1 MSTLTTGGTV
11 QDTLFNTQKAGV
23 PTLVGTETPGQNLT
37 LRSSTSIVKGAVI
50 VDENTPG
57 YGSNTGA
64 LQVVGGMSSQHNV
77 SAGGVFMHMP
87 FGLSV
92 TNVVI
97 PYNFGG
103 SYGGVAGYPIV
114 PTITFSAPQ
123 SPGGITASGTA
134 IINNLAISATSGS
147 GSVATLTFPTQPFPP
162 FIVGQMITVYGLIP
176 TGYNG
181 TYFVTSCSTT
191 QVQYSNTASGSMTS
205 ALGVGNVNGGVVGV
219 AINNPGTGYTAP
231 PTVTFS
237 DPTPS
242 TQTTSVIASV
252 GATVAIGQIV
262 KAYQTS
268 ATTTGFI
275 YYYQVTSGGQIT
287 SIPTFSNGS
296 SAAAGPTMTFIG
308 AQAQGTVVTGYS
320 GSVMQGCYHE
330 VGSVYQVIMNAIGSG
345 YNGVPQV
352 TFSPPQVPGGRT
364 AQGVAVVSLPWTAS
378 IATGAIA
385 TNGSTWT
392 VTTSAQPTSY
402 VTNSVVTL
410 SGLTPV
416 AYNGTYIIT
425 GVSTTQFTIA
435 NIAQPGAVT
444 VQGIATIINS
454 TTVNNILITDPG
466 SGYLTAPTVTIQ
478 TSTTS
483 GSGAIATAVI
493 GNPGI
498 KPIVS
503 TMLPSVTGGYYP
515 NTYYLDFGLTGPD
528 TAFLQVTANSTIY
541 FDNIAG
547 TLSGYIN
554 TGSISTN
561 GSTWTVTTGAQPV
574 PYIAG
579 QQVMLQGLV
588 PVAYNG
594 IYTVAANGTTTSFTI
609 NNSAQP
615 GAVTT
620 AGLATILPSF
630 QAKGFPQGRKVTL
643 FVKNVTTSTI
653 TITLPNLNPAN
664 TSTGTSQPTISVNRT
679 AKFEFN
685 ILTNGNF
692 ANDVYMTTLTS

>member
-1 MSTLTTGGTV
+1 MSTLTTGGTLS
-11 QDTLFNTQKAGV
+11 DSLFNTQKAGV
-23 PTLVGTETPGQNLT
+23 PVVTGTEGAGQNLT
-37 LRSSTSIVKGAVI
+37 LRSTTNVVKGAVVI
-50 VDENTPG
+50 DENTPG
-57 YGSNTGA
+57 YGPNSGA
-64 LQVVGGMSSQHNV
+64 LQAIGGISSQHNI
-77 SAGGVFMHMP
+77 SAGGVFMQSP
-87 FGLSV
+87 FGVSV
-92 TNVVI
+92 TNVII

-103 SYGGVAGYPIV
+103 SYGGVAGYPSV

-134 IINNLAISATSGS
+134 IINNLAISATSGN
-147 GSVATLTFPTQPFPP
+147 GSTATLTFPTQPFPP
-162 FIVGQMITVYGLIP
+162 FIVGQMITVYGLVP

-181 TYFVTSCSTT
+181 TYFVTSCTTT
-191 QVQYSNTASGSMTS
+191 QVSYSNTTSGSMTS
-205 ALGVGNVNGGVVGV
+205 VINVGYVNGGVSGV
-219 AINNPGTGYTAP
+219 AINNPGTGYTFP
-231 PTVTFS
+231 PTVTFG
-237 DPTPS
+237 DPTPTIAAS
-242 TQTTSVIASV
+242 TVIASV
-252 GATVAIGQIV
+252 GVSVAANQFV

-268 ATTTGFI
+268 STTSGFI
-275 YYYQVTSGGQIT
+275 YYYIVTVGGQLS
-287 SIPTFSNGS
+287 SIPTFSNGT

-320 GSVMQGCYHE
+320 GAVMQGCYHE
-330 VGSVYQVIMNAIGSG
+330 VGGVYQVIMTNNGSAYNA
-345 YNGVPQV
+345 VPQV
-352 TFSPPQVPGGRT
+352 TFSAPQVPGGRT
-364 AQGVAVVSLPWTAS
+364 AQGVAVMSLPWTAS

-392 VTTSAQPTSY
+392 VTTSAQPVSY
-402 VTNSVVTL
+402 ITNSVITL
-410 SGLTPV
+410 SGLIPV
-416 AYNGTYIIT
+416 AYNGTYIVT

-435 NIAQPGAVT
+435 NTAQPGAVT
-444 VQGIATIINS
+444 QQGIATVINS

-466 SGYLTAPTVTIQ
+466 SGYITPPSIVIQ
-478 TSTTS
+478 TTTTS
-483 GSGAIATAVI
+483 GANATASAVI

-515 NTYYLDFGLTGPD
+515 NTYYVDFGLTGPD

-554 TGSISTN
+554 TGGISTN
-561 GSTWTVTTGAQPV
+561 GTTWTVTTGPQPV

-588 PVAYNG
+588 PTAYNG
-594 IYTVAANGTTTSFTI
+594 SYTVAANGTTTSFTI
-609 NNSAQP
+609 TQSPNP
-615 GAVTT
+615 GTVTT
-620 AGLATILPSF
+620 AGLATLLPAL

-643 FVKNVTTSTI
+643 FVKNVTTSTV